1 MVDISKQWIS
11 ELFVRGERLV
21 LGRGVE

>member
-1 MVDISKQWIS
+1 MVDIGKQWIS

-21 LGRGVE
+21 LGRRVE